1 MNEFFIYLFYFNEFK
16 LINKHFQFFF
26 NLFLCMLLRL
36 STHSNVQS
44 AMITDDTSSDSKESF
59 LEQITPTTPKTAR
72 DYSTDVFIPLHE
84 LQPLELPTCRCKVSD
99 DISMPNTLI
108 DHDEAPPHPQIE
120 LCSDD
125 DDDDDSDS
133 KGKGPIKTRFQ
144 DQKPKK
150 KKKKHPSDNHPA
162 SSSNGHPDMALSDD
176 LDGQASRSASK
187 KRRNHRNKRSG
198 SSIAVSKE
206 LKKHLDK
213 EKSLPPFPSTP
224 SRT

>member
-1 MNEFFIYLFYFNEFK
+1 
-16 LINKHFQFFF
+16 
-26 NLFLCMLLRL
+26 MLLRL

-133 KGKGPIKTRFQ
+133 DSKGKGPIKTRFQ

-162 SSSNGHPDMALSDD
+162 SSSNGHPDMVLSDD